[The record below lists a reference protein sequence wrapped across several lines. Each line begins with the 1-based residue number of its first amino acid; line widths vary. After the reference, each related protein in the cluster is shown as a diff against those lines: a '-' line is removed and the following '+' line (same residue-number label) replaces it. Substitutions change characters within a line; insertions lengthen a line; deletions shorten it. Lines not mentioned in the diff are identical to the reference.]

1 MAPLLQRAKHFM
13 WLDAFDF
20 PQPLLIV
27 SEARVLFPN
36 SQRGKAPQRRL
47 EDVFEL
53 SQSGAETD
61 SDPL

>member
-1 MAPLLQRAKHFM
+1 MAPLFQRAKHSM

-27 SEARVLFPN
+27 SGARVIFPN
-36 SQRGKAPQRRL
+36 SQRGKALQRRL
-47 EDVFEL
+47 EDVFEW